1 MKELQVILGFGGYVA
16 LLLWGVHM
24 VQTGVQRAYGK
35 ALGVWLARALGAPLR
50 AFLTGLAITAAIQS
64 STATGLMITGLASS
78 GLVAVAPG
86 LAAMLGANVG
96 TTLIIQVLSFNPTF
110 LAPGLILVG
119 VWMFRHYLPGRAR
132 DLGRT
137 LVGLGLLLLA
147 LNQLVSMFE
156 PLQNAPLLA
165 LALSALEQA
174 PVLALILCA
183 VLAWASHSSV
193 AVVILIMSLAHH
205 GLVQPALAYALVLGA
220 NLGTSINPVLEG
232 VSDKNPASRRL
243 PLGNLGTR
251 LVGCAVGMA
260 ALPWAAGLMDLLG
273 GGDPAHAVANFHVL
287 FNVLVAACFMPLLR
301 PYAQLL
307 TRLLPHRGD
316 PNDPALPIYLDLSAH
331 EVPAVALGQAAREA
345 LRLTDLLQES
355 LRATRNALLDEDAQA
370 GNHAHYLNRAIDQ
383 LDQSITGYL
392 AKLDHETLSQDDQ
405 QSLRTVLA
413 FTMNMSHAASL
424 SGMGLLS
431 HAMQLRRKHWV
442 LEPEQRQELDATL
455 ERLQRNLKLASA
467 LFVSGDREAAR
478 KLAFEKE
485 YFRTLEARAA
495 ERHLRRIKA
504 GHLEAAD
511 IGTFYLNILRDT
523 SSVNACL
530 INASAYPILER
541 HGDLRPNRLREPS
554 A

>member
-35 ALGVWLARALGAPLR
+35 ALGIWLARALGNPLR

-64 STATGLMITGLASS
+64 STATGLMITGLASN

-96 TTLIIQVLSFNPTF
+96 TTLIVQVLSFNPTF

-119 VWMFRHYLPGRAR
+119 VWMFRHYAPGRAR

-147 LNQLVSMFE
+147 LDQLVSMFE
-156 PLQNAPLLA
+156 PLKSAPLLA
-165 LALSALEQA
+165 LALEALEQA
-174 PVLALILCA
+174 PVLALIASA

-205 GLVQPALAYALVLGA
+205 GLAQPALAYALVLGA
-220 NLGTSINPVLEG
+220 NLGTAINPVLEG

-243 PLGNLGTR
+243 PVGNLGTR
-251 LVGCAVGMA
+251 LAGCITGMA
-260 ALPWAAGLMDLLG
+260 ALPWADGMMGLLG
-273 GGDPAHAVANFHVL
+273 SDPAHAVANFHVL

-301 PYAQLL
+301 PYAHVL
-307 TRLLPHRGD
+307 TRLLPHQGD
-316 PNDPALPIYLDLSAH
+316 PNDPALPIYLDVSAH
-331 EVPAVALGQAAREA
+331 EVPAVAMGQAAREA

-355 LRATRNALLDEDAQA
+355 LQSTQSALLEENSQA
-370 GNHAHYLNRAIDQ
+370 GSHARYLNSAIDQ
-383 LDQSITGYL
+383 LELSITGYL
-392 AKLDHETLSQDDQ
+392 AKLDQESLSAEDQ
-405 QSLRTVLA
+405 QYLKTILTFS
-413 FTMNMSHAASL
+413 MNMSHAAGL
-424 SGMGLLS
+424 AGMGLLG
-431 HAMQLRRKHWV
+431 HATQLRRAHWV
-442 LEPEQRQELDATL
+442 LEPAQREELRTTL
-455 ERLQRNLKLASA
+455 ERLRHNLRQASA
-467 LFVSGDREAAR
+467 LFVSGDRDAAR
-478 KLAFEKE
+478 RLAFEKD
-485 YFRTLEARAA
+485 YFRTLEAHAA
-495 ERHLRRIKA
+495 DRHLERIKA

-511 IGTFYLNILRDT
+511 VGAFYLNILRDA

-541 HGDLRPNRLREPS
+541 HGELRPNRLRDP
-554 A
+554 AA